1 MDTQIF
7 VKLGKDMATFSKG
20 VFFFCELG
28 SCFALMMM

>member
-7 VKLGKDMATFSKG
+7 VKLGKDMATFFKG
-20 VFFFCELG
+20 LFFCELV